1 MAVNDY
7 FMFKIDLIVWKYD
20 IKRSI
25 NVVINEFKIDL
36 IVWKYDIKRSINVVI
51 NEFKIDLIVWKFIA
65 HEIIIHCFYGLK

>member
-7 FMFKIDLIVWKYD
+7 FM
-20 IKRSI
+20 
-25 NVVINEFKIDL
+25 FKIDL